1 MKTSEQIN
9 ELSTSV
15 IKLQSELSNIGKD
28 SSGYGYK
35 YTSLD
40 KLLEYLRPLMSKNNL
55 GIIQTPTN
63 EDNKI
68 GVTTRL
74 IHTSGQYIEDTLLMD
89 KSSLAKMNDYQVAG
103 SIISYFRRYAI
114 SSILGIASDDDI
126 DANIKPIGEKQ
137 PMQNDTITQEQV
149 LELEELIKKSKAD
162 REKYLIAIGVKK
174 LEDLPMR
181 NFASAVKA
189 LNAKIE
195 KNKKEEKQ
203 K

>member
-1 MKTSEQIN
+1 MKTSESIN
-9 ELSTSV
+9 ELSTSL
-15 IKLQSELSNIGKD
+15 IKLQGELENIGKD
-28 SSGYGYK
+28 STGYGYK

-40 KLLEYLRPLMSKNNL
+40 KLLEYLRPLMSKSNL

-126 DANIKPIGEKQ
+126 DVDIKPIEPKLKQ
-137 PMQNDTITQEQV
+137 EVKQQVTIDRQQV
-149 LELEELIKKSKAD
+149 LNIESLIATTNSDKAKFLQAFKINRLEDMHNDNYSKAISAL
-162 REKYLIAIGVKK
+162 ESKLKK
-174 LEDLPMR
+174 
-181 NFASAVKA
+181 
-189 LNAKIE
+189 
-195 KNKKEEKQ
+195 
-203 K
+203 